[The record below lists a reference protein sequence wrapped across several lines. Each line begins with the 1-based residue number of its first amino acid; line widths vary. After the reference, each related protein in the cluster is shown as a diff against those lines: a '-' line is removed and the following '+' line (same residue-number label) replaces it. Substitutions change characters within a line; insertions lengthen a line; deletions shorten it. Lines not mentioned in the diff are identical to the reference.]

1 MNHALEKNHFRQKEK
16 KKEWNPTQVGGLSLL
31 DTAIRQP
38 QRCLHL
44 LLRLASE
51 VIQHLALFRHLETPW
66 PRGCLH
72 PHQVLALLVPAVQLN
87 MEVRNPKELL
97 KYGFLKMLFL

>member
-1 MNHALEKNHFRQKEK
+1 MNHALKIEKQKRK
-16 KKEWNPTQVGGLSLL
+16 WSPIQVGGLSLL
-31 DTAIRQP
+31 DTAIRRP

-72 PHQVLALLVPAVQLN
+72 PQQVLALLVPAVQLN
-87 MEVRNPKELL
+87 MEVRNL
-97 KYGFLKMLFL
+97 KGITKIRIF

>member
-1 MNHALEKNHFRQKEK
+1 MNHALEKNHLGKRNK

-38 QRCLHL
+38 RRCLHP

-72 PHQVLALLVPAVQLN
+72 PQQVLALLVPAVQPN
-87 MEVRNPKELL
+87 MEVRNL
-97 KYGFLKMLFL
+97 KGITKIRIF